1 MSGNQN
7 YINHVAL
14 VLDASS
20 SMSHLSGKVVE
31 VADQQIAYLAR
42 RSKELDQETRVTV
55 YVFADKV
62 ECVIY
67 DKDVLRMPSLKQ
79 LYRVGG
85 MTALLAATL
94 KSQRE
99 LTQTAQLYGDHSFL
113 TFVLTDGQ
121 ENASHRCPDA
131 PTKNPRELVQAV
143 AKLMQTQEDNWTLA
157 VLVPDQMGK
166 REAMQCGFPKDN
178 IAIWDATSTQ
188 GLEEAGQV
196 IQQATENFMMGRAQ
210 GIRGSRAVFSTGAE
224 AVNKDTIKA
233 AGLTPVN
240 PSEYQLIPVA
250 REAAIRE
257 WVRVQHRQDSDSG
270 DHVRRSVRSGAA
282 RVSPS
287 SAATGMD
294 SQSFQPGD
302 AITDPLG
309 QQNVGGRAPRRR
321 ATRSPPP
328 PGRRRH
334 ARVGLAARRPSPP
347 RPPRGS
353 VPSSGRRGRR

>member
-1 MSGNQN
+1 MSGSQN

-20 SMSHLSGKVVE
+20 SMSHLSNKVVE

-42 RSKELDQETRVTV
+42 RSRELDQETRVTV

-67 DKDVLRMPSLKQ
+67 DKDVLRMPSLKK

-85 MTALLAATL
+85 MTALLAAAL

-99 LTQTAQLYGDHSFL
+99 LAQTAQLYGDHSFL

-121 ENASHRCPDA
+121 ENASHRCPGA
-131 PTKNPRELVQAV
+131 PARDPRELVQAV
-143 AKLMQTQEDNWTLA
+143 AGMIATQEDNWTLA

-166 REAMQCGFPKDN
+166 REAMQCGFPKEN

-196 IQQATENFMMGRAQ
+196 IQQATEKFMVGRAQ
-210 GIRGSRAVFSTGAE
+210 GIRGSRAVFSMGAD

-233 AGLTPVN
+233 AGLAPVD
-240 PSEYQLIPVA
+240 PSKYQVIPVA
-250 REAAIRE
+250 RDVAIRE
-257 WVRVQHRQDSDSG
+257 WVLESGHTYRTGCAFYQLSKPEKIQAKKQIAVLEKKTDRVYTGPEARALIGLAD
-270 DHVRRSVRSGAA
+270 VEA
-282 RVSPS
+282 RVKPDHNDDF
-287 SAATGMD
+287 TIFV
-294 SQSFQPGD
+294 QS
-302 AITDPLG
+302 TSVNRKL
-309 QQNVGGRAPRRR
+309 VSH
-321 ATRSPPP
+321 TR
-328 PGRRRH
+328 
-334 ARVGLAARRPSPP
+334 LLLML
-347 RPPRGS
+347 
-353 VPSSGRRGRR
+353 

>member
-20 SMSHLSGKVVE
+20 SMSHLSRKVVE
-31 VADQQIAYLAR
+31 VADQQISYLAR
-42 RSKELDQETRVTV
+42 RSQELDQETRVTV

-67 DKDVLRMPSLKQ
+67 DKDVLRMPSLKH
-79 LYRVGG
+79 LYRAGG

-99 LTQTAQLYGDHSFL
+99 LAQTAQLYGDHSFL

-131 PTKNPRELVQAV
+131 PTRDPRELVRAV
-143 AKLMQTQEDNWTLA
+143 ATMIDTQDDNWTLA

-196 IQQATENFMMGRAQ
+196 ILKATENFMVGRTK
-210 GIRGSRAVFSTGAE
+210 GIRGSRAVFSTGGE
-224 AVNKDTIKA
+224 TVNKDTIEA
-233 AGLTPVN
+233 AGLTAIE
-240 PSEYQLIPVA
+240 PSQYQLIPVA
-250 REAAIRE
+250 RETAIRDWVVE
-257 WVRVQHRQDSDSG
+257 CGHSYRTGCAFYQLSKSEKIQAQKQIAVLEKKTDQIYTGPAARALLGLPNAEVRVTP
-270 DHVRRSVRSGAA
+270 DHNNDFTIFVQSTSVNRKL
-282 RVSPS
+282 VPH
-287 SAATGMD
+287 
-294 SQSFQPGD
+294 
-302 AITDPLG
+302 
-309 QQNVGGRAPRRR
+309 
-321 ATRSPPP
+321 TR
-328 PGRRRH
+328 
-334 ARVGLAARRPSPP
+334 LLLMI
-347 RPPRGS
+347 
-353 VPSSGRRGRR
+353 

>member
-20 SMSHLSGKVVE
+20 SMSHLSRKVVE

-42 RSKELDQETRVTV
+42 RSQELDQETRVTV

-79 LYRVGG
+79 LYRAGG
-85 MTALLAATL
+85 MTALLAASL
-94 KSQRE
+94 KSQQE
-99 LTQTAQLYGDHSFL
+99 LAQTAQLYGDHSFL

-121 ENASHRCPDA
+121 ENASHRCPGA
-131 PTKNPRELVQAV
+131 PSNNARELVQAV
-143 AKLMQTQEDNWTLA
+143 ATMIETQKDNWTLA

-196 IQQATENFMMGRAQ
+196 ILKATENFMVGRTK

-224 AVNKDTIKA
+224 TVNKDAIEA
-233 AGLTPVN
+233 AGLTPVD
-240 PSEYQLIPVA
+240 PSQYQLIPVA

-257 WVRVQHRQDSDSG
+257 WVIESGQNYRTGCAFYQLSKSEKIQARKQIAVLEKKTDQVYTGPEARALLGLPNAEVRVKP
-270 DHVRRSVRSGAA
+270 DHNDDFTIFVQSTSVNRK
-282 RVSPS
+282 
-287 SAATGMD
+287 
-294 SQSFQPGD
+294 
-302 AITDPLG
+302 L
-309 QQNVGGRAPRRR
+309 
-321 ATRSPPP
+321 
-328 PGRRRH
+328 
-334 ARVGLAARRPSPP
+334 
-347 RPPRGS
+347 
-353 VPSSGRRGRR
+353 VPSTRLLVMV

>member
-1 MSGNQN
+1 MPGDQN

-20 SMSHLSGKVVE
+20 SMSHLSRKVVE

-55 YVFADKV
+55 YVFADKA

-79 LYRVGG
+79 LYKVGG

-94 KSQRE
+94 KSQQE
-99 LTQTAQLYGDHSFL
+99 LAQTAQLYGDHSFL

-121 ENASHRCPDA
+121 ENASHRSPDTPA
-131 PTKNPRELVQAV
+131 KNPRQLIQAV
-143 AKLMQTQEDNWTLA
+143 ADMIATQDDNWTLA

-166 REAMQCGFPKDN
+166 HEAMQCGFPKDN

-196 IQQATENFMMGRAQ
+196 IQQATENFMVGRAQ

-224 AVNKDTIKA
+224 TVNKDTIKA
-233 AGLTPVN
+233 AGLTPVD
-240 PSEYQLIPVA
+240 PSQYQLIPVA
-250 REAAIRE
+250 RAAAIRDWVIE
-257 WVRVQHRQDSDSG
+257 CGHTFRTGCAFYQLSKSEKIQARKQIAVLEKKTDRVYTGPEARALLGLPDMEVRVKP
-270 DHVRRSVRSGAA
+270 DHNDDFTIFVQSTSVNRKL
-282 RVSPS
+282 VPH
-287 SAATGMD
+287 
-294 SQSFQPGD
+294 
-302 AITDPLG
+302 
-309 QQNVGGRAPRRR
+309 
-321 ATRSPPP
+321 TR
-328 PGRRRH
+328 
-334 ARVGLAARRPSPP
+334 LLLML
-347 RPPRGS
+347 
-353 VPSSGRRGRR
+353 

>member
-1 MSGNQN
+1 MAGNQN

-20 SMSHLSGKVVE
+20 SMSHLSSKVVE

-42 RSKELDQETRVTV
+42 RSRELDQETRVTV

-85 MTALLAATL
+85 MTALLAAAL
-94 KSQRE
+94 KSQHE
-99 LTQTAQLYGDHSFL
+99 LAQTAQLYGDHSFL

-131 PTKNPRELVQAV
+131 PARNPRELVKAV
-143 AKLMQTQEDNWTLA
+143 AEMIATQEDNWTLA

-166 REAMQCGFPKDN
+166 REAMQCGFPRDN
-178 IAIWDATSTQ
+178 IAVWDATSTQ

-196 IQQATENFMMGRAQ
+196 IREATEKFMVGRTQ
-210 GIRGSRAVFSTGAE
+210 GIRGSRTVFSMGAE

-233 AGLTPVN
+233 VGLAAMD
-240 PSEYQLIPVA
+240 PSRYQLIPVA
-250 REAAIRE
+250 RDAAIRDWVVE
-257 WVRVQHRQDSDSG
+257 CGHTYRTGGSFYQLSKSEKIQARKQIAVLEKKTDRVYSGPEARALLGLPNAEVRVKP
-270 DHVRRSVRSGAA
+270 DHNDDFTIFVQSTSVNRKL
-282 RVSPS
+282 VP
-287 SAATGMD
+287 
-294 SQSFQPGD
+294 
-302 AITDPLG
+302 
-309 QQNVGGRAPRRR
+309 N
-321 ATRSPPP
+321 TR
-328 PGRRRH
+328 
-334 ARVGLAARRPSPP
+334 LLLML
-347 RPPRGS
+347 
-353 VPSSGRRGRR
+353 

>member
-1 MSGNQN
+1 MPGDQN

-20 SMSHLSGKVVE
+20 SMSHLSRKVVE

-55 YVFADKV
+55 YVFADKA

-79 LYRVGG
+79 LYKVGG

-99 LTQTAQLYGDHSFL
+99 LAQTAQLYGDHSFL

-121 ENASHRCPDA
+121 ENASHRSPDTLA
-131 PTKNPRELVQAV
+131 KNPRQLIQSV
-143 AKLMQTQEDNWTLA
+143 AEMIATQDDNWTLA

-166 REAMQCGFPKDN
+166 HEAMQCGFPKDN

-196 IQQATENFMMGRAQ
+196 IQQATENFMVGRAQ

-224 AVNKDTIKA
+224 TVNEDTIKA
-233 AGLTPVN
+233 AGLTPVD
-240 PSEYQLIPVA
+240 PSQYQLIPVA
-250 REAAIRE
+250 RAAAIRDWVIE
-257 WVRVQHRQDSDSG
+257 CGHTFRTGCAFYQLSKSEKIQARKQIAVLEKKTDRVYTGPEARALLGLPDMEVRVKP
-270 DHVRRSVRSGAA
+270 DHNDDFTIFVQSTSVNRKL
-282 RVSPS
+282 VPH
-287 SAATGMD
+287 
-294 SQSFQPGD
+294 
-302 AITDPLG
+302 
-309 QQNVGGRAPRRR
+309 
-321 ATRSPPP
+321 TR
-328 PGRRRH
+328 
-334 ARVGLAARRPSPP
+334 LLLML
-347 RPPRGS
+347 
-353 VPSSGRRGRR
+353 

>member
-20 SMSHLSGKVVE
+20 SMSHLSRKVVE

-42 RSKELDQETRVTV
+42 RSRELDQETRVTV

-85 MTALLAATL
+85 MTALLAAAL
-94 KSQRE
+94 KSQQE
-99 LTQTAQLYGDHSFL
+99 LAQTAQLYGDHSFL

-131 PTKNPRELVQAV
+131 PARDPRELVAAV
-143 AKLMQTQEDNWTLA
+143 AEMIKTQDDNWTLA

-196 IQQATENFMMGRAQ
+196 IRQATEKFMVGRTQ

-233 AGLTPVN
+233 AGLTPAD
-240 PSEYQLIPVA
+240 PSQYRLIPVT
-250 REAAIRE
+250 RDAAIRD
-257 WVRVQHRQDSDSG
+257 WVIECGHTYRTGGAFYQLSKSEKIQAQKQIAVLEKKTDRVYTGPEARALLG
-270 DHVRRSVRSGAA
+270 LPNVEIRVKPDHNDDFTIFVQSTSVNRKL
-282 RVSPS
+282 VP
-287 SAATGMD
+287 
-294 SQSFQPGD
+294 
-302 AITDPLG
+302 
-309 QQNVGGRAPRRR
+309 N
-321 ATRSPPP
+321 TR
-328 PGRRRH
+328 
-334 ARVGLAARRPSPP
+334 LLLML
-347 RPPRGS
+347 
-353 VPSSGRRGRR
+353 

>member
-20 SMSHLSGKVVE
+20 SMSHLSRKVVE

-42 RSKELDQETRVTV
+42 RSEELDQETRVTV
-55 YVFADKV
+55 YVFSDKV
-62 ECVIY
+62 QCVIY

-99 LTQTAQLYGDHSFL
+99 LAQTAQLYGDHSFL

-131 PTKNPRELVQAV
+131 PSTNQRELVRAV
-143 AKLMQTQEDNWTLA
+143 AELIRTQEDNWTLA

-196 IQQATENFMMGRAQ
+196 IRQATENFMVGRAR

-233 AGLTPVN
+233 AGLTPVD
-240 PSEYQLIPVA
+240 PSRYRLIPVG
-250 REAAIRE
+250 REAGIRE
-257 WVRVQHRQDSDSG
+257 WVQECGHTFRTGCAFYQLSKSEKVQARKQIAVLEKKTDRVYMGPEARALLGLPDMEVRVKP
-270 DHVRRSVRSGAA
+270 DHNDEFTIFVQSTSVNRKL
-282 RVSPS
+282 VP
-287 SAATGMD
+287 
-294 SQSFQPGD
+294 
-302 AITDPLG
+302 
-309 QQNVGGRAPRRR
+309 N
-321 ATRSPPP
+321 TR
-328 PGRRRH
+328 
-334 ARVGLAARRPSPP
+334 LLLMN
-347 RPPRGS
+347 
-353 VPSSGRRGRR
+353 

>member
-20 SMSHLSGKVVE
+20 SMSHLSRKVVE

-42 RSKELDQETRVTV
+42 RSRELDQETRVTV

-62 ECVIY
+62 ECVVY

-79 LYRVGG
+79 LYRAGG
-85 MTALLAATL
+85 MTALLAAAL

-99 LTQTAQLYGDHSFL
+99 LAQTAQLYGDHSFL

-131 PTKNPRELVQAV
+131 PSRDPRELVTAV
-143 AKLMQTQEDNWTLA
+143 AGMIETQEDNWTLA

-166 REAMQCGFPKDN
+166 REAMQCGFPKEN

-196 IQQATENFMMGRAQ
+196 IRQATEKFMVGRAQ
-210 GIRGSRAVFSTGAE
+210 GIRGSRTVFSTGAA

-233 AGLTPVN
+233 AGLTPVK
-240 PSEYQLIPVA
+240 PSAYQLIPVTRDAGIRDWVVECGHTYRTGGAFYQLGKSEKIQA
-250 REAAIRE
+250 RKQIAVLEKKTDRVYAGPEARALLGLPDSE
-257 WVRVQHRQDSDSG
+257 VRVKP
-270 DHVRRSVRSGAA
+270 DHNDDFTIFVQSTSVNRKLVA
-282 RVSPS
+282 
-287 SAATGMD
+287 
-294 SQSFQPGD
+294 
-302 AITDPLG
+302 
-309 QQNVGGRAPRRR
+309 N
-321 ATRSPPP
+321 TR
-328 PGRRRH
+328 
-334 ARVGLAARRPSPP
+334 LLLMN
-347 RPPRGS
+347 
-353 VPSSGRRGRR
+353 

>member
-1 MSGNQN
+1 MSGSQN

-42 RSKELDQETRVTV
+42 RSRELDQETRVTV

-67 DKDVLRMPSLKQ
+67 DKDVLRMPSLKK

-85 MTALLAATL
+85 MTALLAAAL

-99 LTQTAQLYGDHSFL
+99 LAQTAQLYGDHSFL

-121 ENASHRCPDA
+121 ENASHRCPGA
-131 PTKNPRELVQAV
+131 PARDPRELVQAV
-143 AKLMQTQEDNWTLA
+143 AEMIATQEDNWTLA

-166 REAMQCGFPKDN
+166 REAMQCGFPKEN

-196 IQQATENFMMGRAQ
+196 IQQATEKFMVGRAQ
-210 GIRGSRAVFSTGAE
+210 GIRGSRAVFSMGAD

-233 AGLTPVN
+233 AGLAPVD
-240 PSEYQLIPVA
+240 PSKYQVIPVA
-250 REAAIRE
+250 RDVAIRE
-257 WVRVQHRQDSDSG
+257 WVLESG
-270 DHVRRSVRSGAA
+270 HTYRTGCAFYQLSKPEKIQA
-282 RVSPS
+282 RKQIAVLEKKTDRIY
-287 SAATGMD
+287 TG
-294 SQSFQPGD
+294 PE
-302 AITDPLG
+302 A
-309 QQNVGGRAPRRR
+309 RALI
-321 ATRSPPP
+321 
-328 PGRRRH
+328 
-334 ARVGLAARRPSPP
+334 GLADVETRVKPDHNDDFTIFVQST
-347 RPPRGS
+347 S
-353 VPSSGRRGRR
+353 VNRKLVSHTRLLLML

>member
-20 SMSHLSGKVVE
+20 SMSHLSRKVVE

-42 RSKELDQETRVTV
+42 RSRELDQETRVTV

-85 MTALLAATL
+85 MTALLAAAL

-99 LTQTAQLYGDHSFL
+99 LAQTAQLYGDHSFL

-121 ENASHRCPDA
+121 ENASHRCADA
-131 PTKNPRELVQAV
+131 PARDPRELVQAV
-143 AKLMQTQEDNWTLA
+143 AEMIESQQDNWTLA

-166 REAMQCGFPKDN
+166 REAMNCGFPKDN
-178 IAIWDATSTQ
+178 IAIWDATSTH

-196 IQQATENFMMGRAQ
+196 IQEATEKFMVGRAQ
-210 GIRGSRAVFSTGAE
+210 GIRGSRAVFSTGAD
-224 AVNKDTIKA
+224 AVNKETIAA
-233 AGLTPVN
+233 AGLTPVER
-240 PSEYQLIPVA
+240 SAYELIAVTREAGIRDWVVECGHTYRTGGAFYQLSKPEKIQAKKRIAVVEKKTDLVYTGPEA
-250 REAAIRE
+250 RALLGLPDVE
-257 WVRVQHRQDSDSG
+257 
-270 DHVRRSVRSGAA
+270 A
-282 RVSPS
+282 RVKPDHNDDF
-287 SAATGMD
+287 TIFV
-294 SQSFQPGD
+294 QSTSVNRKLVPQ
-302 AITDPLG
+302 
-309 QQNVGGRAPRRR
+309 
-321 ATRSPPP
+321 TRLLLM
-328 PGRRRH
+328 H
-334 ARVGLAARRPSPP
+334 
-347 RPPRGS
+347 
-353 VPSSGRRGRR
+353 

>member
-1 MSGNQN
+1 MSGSQN

-20 SMSHLSGKVVE
+20 SMSHLSRKVVE

-94 KSQRE
+94 KSQKE
-99 LTQTAQLYGDHSFL
+99 LAQTAQLYGDHSFL

-131 PTKNPRELVQAV
+131 PASNQRELVQAV
-143 AKLMQTQEDNWTLA
+143 AELMVTQEDNWTLA

-196 IQQATENFMMGRAQ
+196 IQQATENFMVGRAR

-233 AGLTPVN
+233 AGLASVE
-240 PSEYQLIPVA
+240 PSKYQLIPVA
-250 REAAIRE
+250 REAAIRDWVIE
-257 WVRVQHRQDSDSG
+257 CGHTFRTGCAFYQLSKSEKIQARKQIAVLEKKTDRVYTGPEARALLGLPDAEVRVKP
-270 DHVRRSVRSGAA
+270 DHNDDFTIFVQSTSVNRKL
-282 RVSPS
+282 VPH
-287 SAATGMD
+287 
-294 SQSFQPGD
+294 
-302 AITDPLG
+302 
-309 QQNVGGRAPRRR
+309 
-321 ATRSPPP
+321 TR
-328 PGRRRH
+328 
-334 ARVGLAARRPSPP
+334 LLLML
-347 RPPRGS
+347 
-353 VPSSGRRGRR
+353 

>member
-1 MSGNQN
+1 MSGSQN

-42 RSKELDQETRVTV
+42 RSEELDQETRVTV
-55 YVFADKV
+55 YVFADTV

-79 LYRVGG
+79 LYRAGG
-85 MTALLAATL
+85 MTALLAAAL

-99 LTQTAQLYGDHSFL
+99 LAQTAQLYGDHSFL

-121 ENASHRCPDA
+121 ENVSHRCPDA
-131 PTKNPRELVQAV
+131 PSGDPRELVRAV
-143 AKLMQTQEDNWTLA
+143 AGMIETQEDNWTLA

-188 GLEEAGQV
+188 GLAEAGLV
-196 IQQATENFMMGRAQ
+196 IQQATEKFMVGRAQ

-224 AVNKDTIKA
+224 AVNKDTIEA
-233 AGLTPVN
+233 AGLTPVD
-240 PSEYQLIPVA
+240 PSTYQLIPVA
-250 REAAIRE
+250 RAAAIRDWVVE
-257 WVRVQHRQDSDSG
+257 CGHTYRTGGAFYQLSKSEKIQARKQVAVLEKKTDRLYMGPEARALLGLPDTEVRVKP
-270 DHVRRSVRSGAA
+270 DHNDDFTIFVQSTSVNRKLVAH
-282 RVSPS
+282 
-287 SAATGMD
+287 
-294 SQSFQPGD
+294 
-302 AITDPLG
+302 
-309 QQNVGGRAPRRR
+309 
-321 ATRSPPP
+321 TR
-328 PGRRRH
+328 
-334 ARVGLAARRPSPP
+334 LLLI
-347 RPPRGS
+347 
-353 VPSSGRRGRR
+353 

>member
-1 MSGNQN
+1 VSGTQN

-20 SMSHLSGKVVE
+20 SMARLSGKVVE

-42 RSKELDQETRVTV
+42 RSQELDQETRVTV

-62 ECVIY
+62 QCVIY

-99 LTQTAQLYGDHSFL
+99 LAQTAQLYGDHSFL

-131 PTKNPRELVQAV
+131 PTKDPRELVRSV
-143 AKLMQTQEDNWTLA
+143 AEMIETQGDNWTLA

-196 IQQATENFMMGRAQ
+196 IQQATEKFMVGRTQ

-224 AVNKDTIKA
+224 TVNKDTIKA

-240 PSEYQLIPVA
+240 PSEYRLLPVA
-250 REAAIRE
+250 RAAAIRD
-257 WVRVQHRQDSDSG
+257 WVVESGHTYRTGGAFYQLSKSEKIQPKKQIAVLEKKTDRVYTGPEARALLGLPDVEVRIKP
-270 DHVRRSVRSGAA
+270 DHNDDFTIFVQSTSVNRKL
-282 RVSPS
+282 VP
-287 SAATGMD
+287 
-294 SQSFQPGD
+294 
-302 AITDPLG
+302 
-309 QQNVGGRAPRRR
+309 N
-321 ATRSPPP
+321 TR
-328 PGRRRH
+328 
-334 ARVGLAARRPSPP
+334 LLLMN
-347 RPPRGS
+347 
-353 VPSSGRRGRR
+353 

>member
-42 RSKELDQETRVTV
+42 RSQELDQETRVTV
-55 YVFADKV
+55 YVFAEQV

-99 LTQTAQLYGDHSFL
+99 LAQTAQLYGDHSFL

-121 ENASHRCPDA
+121 ENASHRSADA
-131 PTKNPRELVQAV
+131 PSRDPRQLVEAV
-143 AKLMQTQEDNWTLA
+143 ARMMETQEDNWTLA

-196 IQQATENFMMGRAQ
+196 IQQATEKFMVGRTQ
-210 GIRGSRAVFSTGAE
+210 GIRGSRAVFSMGAD
-224 AVNKDTIKA
+224 AVNKDTIEA
-233 AGLTPVN
+233 AGLTPVDAA
-240 PSEYQLIPVA
+240 EYQLLTVDRA
-250 REAAIRE
+250 AAIRDWVVE
-257 WVRVQHRQDSDSG
+257 GGHTYRTGAAFYQLSKSEKIQARKRIAVLEKKTDRVYAGPEARALLGLPDVEVRVKP
-270 DHVRRSVRSGAA
+270 DHNDDFTIFVQSTSVNRKL
-282 RVSPS
+282 VP
-287 SAATGMD
+287 
-294 SQSFQPGD
+294 Q
-302 AITDPLG
+302 
-309 QQNVGGRAPRRR
+309 
-321 ATRSPPP
+321 TRLLLMN
-328 PGRRRH
+328 
-334 ARVGLAARRPSPP
+334 A
-347 RPPRGS
+347 
-353 VPSSGRRGRR
+353 

>member
-20 SMSHLSGKVVE
+20 SMSHLSRKVVE
-31 VADQQIAYLAR
+31 VADGQIAYLAR

-55 YVFADKV
+55 YVFAEKV

-67 DKDVLRMPSLKQ
+67 DKDVLRMPSLNQ

-99 LTQTAQLYGDHSFL
+99 LAQTAQLYGDHSFL

-121 ENASHRCPDA
+121 ENASHRSPDA
-131 PTKNPRELVQAV
+131 PSKDPRELVQRV
-143 AKLMQTQEDNWTLA
+143 ATLIETQEDNWTLA

-196 IQQATENFMMGRAQ
+196 IQQATEKFMVGRSR
-210 GIRGSRAVFSTGAE
+210 GIRGSRTVFSTGAD
-224 AVNKDTIKA
+224 AVNKDTIEA
-233 AGLTPVN
+233 AGLSPAD
-240 PSEYQLIPVA
+240 PSDYQLLPVDRAAVIRDWVTESGHSYRTGCAFYQLSKTEKIQA
-250 REAAIRE
+250 RKQIAVLEKKTDRVYTGPEARALLGLPDSE
-257 WVRVQHRQDSDSG
+257 VRIKPDHNDEFTIFVQST
-270 DHVRRSVRSGAA
+270 SVNRK
-282 RVSPS
+282 
-287 SAATGMD
+287 
-294 SQSFQPGD
+294 
-302 AITDPLG
+302 L
-309 QQNVGGRAPRRR
+309 
-321 ATRSPPP
+321 
-328 PGRRRH
+328 
-334 ARVGLAARRPSPP
+334 
-347 RPPRGS
+347 
-353 VPSSGRRGRR
+353 VPSTRLLLMN

>member
-1 MSGNQN
+1 MSATQN

-42 RSKELDQETRVTV
+42 RSRELDQETRVTV

-79 LYRVGG
+79 LYRTGG
-85 MTALLAATL
+85 MTALLAAAL
-94 KSQRE
+94 KSQSE
-99 LTQTAQLYGDHSFL
+99 LAQTAQLYGDHSFL

-121 ENASHRCPDA
+121 ENASHRCPDTPA
-131 PTKNPRELVQAV
+131 TDPRQLVQAV
-143 AKLMQTQEDNWTLA
+143 AEMIRTQQDNWTLA

-196 IQQATENFMMGRAQ
+196 IRQATENFMMGRTQ

-224 AVNKDTIKA
+224 AVNEDTIKA
-233 AGLTPVN
+233 AGLTPAD
-240 PSEYQLIPVA
+240 PSKYQLIPVA
-250 REAAIRE
+250 RDAAIRE
-257 WVRVQHRQDSDSG
+257 WVIECGHTYRT
-270 DHVRRSVRSGAA
+270 GAA
-282 RVSPS
+282 YYQLSKSEKIQAQKQIAVLEKKTDRVY
-287 SAATGMD
+287 TGPQARALLGLPNAEVRVKPD
-294 SQSFQPGD
+294 HNEHFTIFVQSTSVNRKLVP
-302 AITDPLG
+302 
-309 QQNVGGRAPRRR
+309 N
-321 ATRSPPP
+321 TR
-328 PGRRRH
+328 
-334 ARVGLAARRPSPP
+334 LLLML
-347 RPPRGS
+347 
-353 VPSSGRRGRR
+353 

>member
-1 MSGNQN
+1 MSGSQN

-20 SMSHLSGKVVE
+20 SMSHLSRKVVE
-31 VADQQIAYLAR
+31 VADQQISYLAR

-94 KSQRE
+94 KSQKE
-99 LTQTAQLYGDHSFL
+99 LAQTAQLYGDHSFL

-131 PTKNPRELVQAV
+131 PARNPRELVQAV
-143 AKLMQTQEDNWTLA
+143 DKMTQTQADNWTLA

-196 IQQATENFMMGRAQ
+196 IQQATEKFMVGRTQ

-224 AVNKDTIKA
+224 AVNKDTIEA
-233 AGLTPVN
+233 AGLTPVD
-240 PSEYQLIPVA
+240 PSGYQLIPVA
-250 REAAIRE
+250 REATIRN
-257 WVRVQHRQDSDSG
+257 WVIECGHTFRTGCAFYQLSKSEKIQARKQIAVLEKKTDRVFTGPEARALLGLPDEETRVKP
-270 DHVRRSVRSGAA
+270 DHNDDFTIFVQSTSVNRKL
-282 RVSPS
+282 VPH
-287 SAATGMD
+287 
-294 SQSFQPGD
+294 
-302 AITDPLG
+302 
-309 QQNVGGRAPRRR
+309 
-321 ATRSPPP
+321 TRLLLMS
-328 PGRRRH
+328 
-334 ARVGLAARRPSPP
+334 
-347 RPPRGS
+347 
-353 VPSSGRRGRR
+353 

>member
-1 MSGNQN
+1 MPGDQN

-20 SMSHLSGKVVE
+20 SMSHLSRKVVE

-55 YVFADKV
+55 YVFADKA

-79 LYRVGG
+79 LYKVGG

-94 KSQRE
+94 KSQQE
-99 LTQTAQLYGDHSFL
+99 LAQTAQLYGDHSFL

-121 ENASHRCPDA
+121 ENASHRSPDTPA
-131 PTKNPRELVQAV
+131 KNPRQLIQSV
-143 AKLMQTQEDNWTLA
+143 AEMIATQDDNWTLA

-166 REAMQCGFPKDN
+166 HEAMQCGFPKDN

-196 IQQATENFMMGRAQ
+196 IQQATENFMVGRAQ

-224 AVNKDTIKA
+224 TVNKDTIKA
-233 AGLTPVN
+233 AGLTPVD
-240 PSEYQLIPVA
+240 PSQYQLIPVA
-250 REAAIRE
+250 RAAAIRDWVIE
-257 WVRVQHRQDSDSG
+257 CGHTFRTGCAFYQLSKSEKIQARKQIAVLEKKTDRVYTGPEARALLGLPDMEVRVKP
-270 DHVRRSVRSGAA
+270 DHNDDFTIFVQSTSVNRKL
-282 RVSPS
+282 VPH
-287 SAATGMD
+287 
-294 SQSFQPGD
+294 
-302 AITDPLG
+302 
-309 QQNVGGRAPRRR
+309 
-321 ATRSPPP
+321 TR
-328 PGRRRH
+328 
-334 ARVGLAARRPSPP
+334 LLLML
-347 RPPRGS
+347 
-353 VPSSGRRGRR
+353 

>member
-20 SMSHLSGKVVE
+20 SMSHLSQKVVE

-42 RSKELDQETRVTV
+42 RSQELDQETRVTV

-99 LTQTAQLYGDHSFL
+99 LAQTAQLYGDHSFL

-121 ENASHRCPDA
+121 ENASHRCPDVA
-131 PTKNPRELVQAV
+131 AKGTRELVQAV
-143 AKLMQTQEDNWTLA
+143 ATMMATQQDNWTLA

-196 IQQATENFMMGRAQ
+196 IQQATENFMMGRTK
-210 GIRGSRAVFSTGAE
+210 GIRGSRAVFSTGAD
-224 AVNKDTIKA
+224 AVNKDTIQA
-233 AGLTPVN
+233 AGLTPMN
-240 PSEYQLIPVA
+240 PSEYQLVPVA

-257 WVRVQHRQDSDSG
+257 WVVECGHTYRTGCAFYQLSKSEKIQAQKQIAVLEKKTDRVYTGPQARTLLGLPDTEVRVKP
-270 DHVRRSVRSGAA
+270 DHNDDFTIFVQSTSVNRKL
-282 RVSPS
+282 VPH
-287 SAATGMD
+287 
-294 SQSFQPGD
+294 
-302 AITDPLG
+302 
-309 QQNVGGRAPRRR
+309 
-321 ATRSPPP
+321 TR
-328 PGRRRH
+328 
-334 ARVGLAARRPSPP
+334 LLLMI
-347 RPPRGS
+347 
-353 VPSSGRRGRR
+353 

>member
-20 SMSHLSGKVVE
+20 SMSHLSGKVVD

-42 RSKELDQETRVTV
+42 RSQELDQETRVTV
-55 YVFADKV
+55 YVFSNKV

-79 LYRVGG
+79 MYRAGG

-99 LTQTAQLYGDHSFL
+99 LAQTAQLYGDHSFL

-131 PTKNPRELVQAV
+131 PARDPRELVQAV
-143 AKLMQTQEDNWTLA
+143 ATMIETQEDNWTLA

-178 IAIWDATSTQ
+178 IAVWDATSTQ
-188 GLEEAGQV
+188 GLEEAGQA
-196 IQQATENFMMGRAQ
+196 ILKATENFMVGRSK

-224 AVNKDTIKA
+224 AVNKKSIAA
-233 AGLTPVN
+233 AGLTPVD
-240 PSEYQLIPVA
+240 PSRYHLIPVA
-250 REAAIRE
+250 REAAIRD
-257 WVRVQHRQDSDSG
+257 WVVESGHTYRTGCAYYQLSKSEKIQARKQIAVLEKKTDQVYTGPEARALLGLPDTEVRIKPDHNDEFTIFVQST
-270 DHVRRSVRSGAA
+270 SVNRKLAL
-282 RVSPS
+282 
-287 SAATGMD
+287 
-294 SQSFQPGD
+294 Q
-302 AITDPLG
+302 
-309 QQNVGGRAPRRR
+309 
-321 ATRSPPP
+321 TRLLLM
-328 PGRRRH
+328 
-334 ARVGLAARRPSPP
+334 V
-347 RPPRGS
+347 
-353 VPSSGRRGRR
+353 

>member
-1 MSGNQN
+1 MSGSQN

-20 SMSHLSGKVVE
+20 SMSHLSRKVVE

-99 LTQTAQLYGDHSFL
+99 LAQTAQLYGDHSFL

-121 ENASHRCPDA
+121 ENASHRCVDA
-131 PTKNPRELVQAV
+131 PTRDPRELVQGV
-143 AKLMQTQEDNWTLA
+143 VRMVETQEDNWTLA

-196 IQQATENFMMGRAQ
+196 IQQATERFMVGRSQ
-210 GIRGSRAVFSTGAE
+210 GIRGSRAVFSMGAE
-224 AVNKDTIKA
+224 SVNKETIKA
-233 AGLTPVN
+233 AYHPGESVRVPLDSGESRSGIRDWVIECGHSFRTGCAF
-240 PSEYQLIPVA
+240 YQLSKSEKIQAQKRIAVLEKKTDRVYTGSEA
-250 REAAIRE
+250 RALLGLPETE
-257 WVRVQHRQDSDSG
+257 VRVKP
-270 DHVRRSVRSGAA
+270 DHNDDFTIFVQSTSVNRK
-282 RVSPS
+282 
-287 SAATGMD
+287 
-294 SQSFQPGD
+294 
-302 AITDPLG
+302 L
-309 QQNVGGRAPRRR
+309 
-321 ATRSPPP
+321 
-328 PGRRRH
+328 
-334 ARVGLAARRPSPP
+334 
-347 RPPRGS
+347 
-353 VPSSGRRGRR
+353 VPSTRLLLMN

>member
-42 RSKELDQETRVTV
+42 RSRELDQETRVTV
-55 YVFADKV
+55 YVFANKV

-79 LYRVGG
+79 LYRAGG
-85 MTALLAATL
+85 MTALLAAAL

-99 LTQTAQLYGDHSFL
+99 LAQTAQLYGDHSFL

-131 PTKNPRELVQAV
+131 PSTDPRELVQAV
-143 AKLMQTQEDNWTLA
+143 AEMTATQKDNWTLA

-196 IQQATENFMMGRAQ
+196 IQLATEKFMVGRTQ

-224 AVNKDTIKA
+224 TVNKDTIKA
-233 AGLTPVN
+233 AGLTPAK
-240 PSEYQLIPVA
+240 PSTYKLIPVTRDTGIRDWVIECGHTYRTGGAFYQLSKSEKIQA
-250 REAAIRE
+250 RKQIAVLEKKTDRVYTGPEA
-257 WVRVQHRQDSDSG
+257 
-270 DHVRRSVRSGAA
+270 RSLLGLPDTEA
-282 RVSPS
+282 RVKPDHNDDF
-287 SAATGMD
+287 TIFV
-294 SQSFQPGD
+294 QS
-302 AITDPLG
+302 TSVNRKLVT
-309 QQNVGGRAPRRR
+309 N
-321 ATRSPPP
+321 TR
-328 PGRRRH
+328 
-334 ARVGLAARRPSPP
+334 LLLML
-347 RPPRGS
+347 
-353 VPSSGRRGRR
+353 

>member
-1 MSGNQN
+1 MSGAQN

-79 LYRVGG
+79 LYQVGG

-99 LTQTAQLYGDHSFL
+99 LAQTAQLYGDHSFL

-143 AKLMQTQEDNWTLA
+143 AKMMQTQEDNWTLA

-257 WVRVQHRQDSDSG
+257 WVIECGHTYRTGGAFYQLSKSEKIQARKQIAVLEKKTDRVYTGPEARSLLGLPDTEVRVKP
-270 DHVRRSVRSGAA
+270 DHNDDFTIFVQSTSVNRKLI
-282 RVSPS
+282 PH
-287 SAATGMD
+287 
-294 SQSFQPGD
+294 
-302 AITDPLG
+302 
-309 QQNVGGRAPRRR
+309 
-321 ATRSPPP
+321 TR
-328 PGRRRH
+328 
-334 ARVGLAARRPSPP
+334 LLLMI
-347 RPPRGS
+347 
-353 VPSSGRRGRR
+353 